1 MYIGIFQMIEQQ
13 AYEIWVCWSS
23 NEKLNNLYE
32 IISSN
37 FIIVITKKKITEPL
51 YYVETW
57 KRA

>member
-1 MYIGIFQMIEQQ
+1 MIEQQ